1 MYIAQAFK
9 GLHEWW
15 RYVVGL
21 IIAIAG
27 VFLFSIPH
35 GIGIMFKTMQGGT
48 IDPSKMNDPAYLMQ
62 LFEPNVNLVFI
73 LLPFVGGFLFL
84 LGAVKW
90 LHKQSI
96 LSLTTARPKID
107 WKRFW
112 VIFFFWGI
120 LSSSMILIDYYM
132 SPEDYVFN
140 FNLQPFLILC
150 VIAILLV
157 PLQTSFEE
165 YLFRGYLMQ
174 GIGVSS
180 VHRYF
185 PLVIIFS
192 VIGILGYL
200 ILSYSFDLMALQTL
214 LYFMVYGGFMLY
226 FLNSKSAKKLSEFP
240 SYQKIHSGL
249 SRNFTPLIITSAVF
263 GLMHIANPE
272 VDKLGPIIMVY
283 YIGTGLFL
291 GIMTLMDEGL
301 ELSLGFHAANNL
313 FTALLVTADWTAFQ
327 THSILKDMSDPQ
339 AAEFT
344 DIFMPVFVI
353 FPILLF
359 ILSKIYKWTDWKGKL
374 FGKVIEPPK
383 VEAPILREINDIGTE

>member
-15 RYVVGL
+15 RYLVGL
-21 IIAIAG
+21 VIAIIG
-27 VFLFSIPH
+27 VFAFSIPH
-35 GIGIMFKTMQGGT
+35 AIGIFFKTMQGGV
-48 IDPSKMNDPAYLMQ
+48 IDQSKMNDPNYIMQ
-62 LFEPNVNLVFI
+62 LFESNVNLVFI
-73 LLPFVGGFLFL
+73 LLPFAGGLLFL

-96 LSLTTARPKID
+96 TSLTTIRPKID

-112 VIFFFWGI
+112 TIFFFWGI
-120 LSSSMILIDYYM
+120 LSSGLVLLDYYM

-140 FNLQPFLILC
+140 FNLKPFLILC

-174 GIGVSS
+174 GIGVVTKSKWI
-180 VHRYF
+180 
-185 PLVIIFS
+185 PLVVTS
-192 VIGILGYL
+192 VI
-200 ILSYSFDLMALQTL
+200 
-214 LYFMVYGGFMLY
+214 
-226 FLNSKSAKKLSEFP
+226 
-240 SYQKIHSGL
+240 
-249 SRNFTPLIITSAVF
+249 F
-263 GLMHIANPE
+263 GLLHIANPE

-327 THSILKDMSDPQ
+327 THSIFKDLSDPK
-339 AAEFT
+339 AAEFM
-344 DIFMPVFVI
+344 DVLMPVFVM
-353 FPILLF
+353 FPIILL
-359 ILSKIYKWTDWKGKL
+359 ILSKLYKWTDWKGKL
-374 FGKVIEPPK
+374 FGKVIEPAKDNYK
-383 VEAPILREINDIGTE
+383 VMEEINEIGTE